1 MRSLLLITVALVACN
16 ASLNAPDRRPLAARR
31 RAIEPTA
38 RVDLVAARKAE
49 PKPHGWLPAAYSAC
63 GLATTAAWSRIVFTT
78 IRSNQPLGAMMPTYQ
93 HGLFARTSAMSAA
106 PVIVSCFAALASASK
121 ESWEELGGPSC
132 RRLNLALATAG
143 VASALWVGFAPF
155 LTQLPGTRPPLAP
168 SLLLTLT
175 LTLTL
180 TVTLTLTL
188 TVTLLLTLALTL
200 TLTLTVTLTIALA
213 LAQALALT
221 LALTLTPTLGTKPLV
236 SHQAYTGL
244 QRAALIGAY
253 GSAAAP

>member
-1 MRSLLLITVALVACN
+1 MRSLLLITVAFVACN
-16 ASLNAPDRRPLAARR
+16 ASLYAPDRRRPLAARR
-31 RAIEPTA
+31 RPIEPTA
-38 RVDLVAARKAE
+38 RADLVAARKTE

-78 IRSNQPLGAMMPTYQ
+78 IRSNQPLGMMMPTYQ

-121 ESWEELGGPSC
+121 ESWEELGAPTC

-155 LTQLPGTRPPLAP
+155 LTQLPGTRPNPNPSPNPGPNPNPTHEASPLAP

-175 LTLTL
+175 LTLN
-180 TVTLTLTL
+180 LTLTQ
-188 TVTLLLTLALTL
+188 TLTL
-200 TLTLTVTLTIALA
+200 TLTLTLA
-213 LAQALALT
+213 L
-221 LALTLTPTLGTKPLV
+221 TLGTKPLL
-236 SHQAYTGL
+236 SHQAY
-244 QRAALIGAY
+244 
-253 GSAAAP
+253 S

>member
-1 MRSLLLITVALVACN
+1 M
-16 ASLNAPDRRPLAARR
+16 
-31 RAIEPTA
+31 
-38 RVDLVAARKAE
+38 DLVAARKAE

-143 VASALWVGFAPF
+143 VMSAVGQDQGMAP
-155 LTQLPGTRPPLAP
+155 QSQSPSRAPGM
-168 SLLLTLT
+168 
-175 LTLTL
+175 
-180 TVTLTLTL
+180 
-188 TVTLLLTLALTL
+188 
-200 TLTLTVTLTIALA
+200 
-213 LAQALALT
+213 
-221 LALTLTPTLGTKPLV
+221 
-236 SHQAYTGL
+236 
-244 QRAALIGAY
+244 AAEDPEVE
-253 GSAAAP
+253 STMP

>member
-1 MRSLLLITVALVACN
+1 MRSLLLITVAFVACN
-16 ASLNAPDRRPLAARR
+16 ASLYAPDRRRPLAARR
-31 RAIEPTA
+31 RPIEPTA
-38 RVDLVAARKAE
+38 RADLVAARKTE

-78 IRSNQPLGAMMPTYQ
+78 IRSNQPLGMMMPTYQ

-121 ESWEELGGPSC
+121 ESWGELGAPTC

-155 LTQLPGTRPPLAP
+155 LTQLPGTRPNPNPSPNPGPNPNPTHEASPLAP

-175 LTLTL
+175 LTLNLTL
-180 TVTLTLTL
+180 TQTLTLTL
-188 TVTLLLTLALTL
+188 TL
-200 TLTLTVTLTIALA
+200 
-213 LAQALALT
+213 
-221 LALTLTPTLGTKPLV
+221 K
-236 SHQAYTGL
+236 H
-244 QRAALIGAY
+244 
-253 GSAAAP
+253 